1 MTSFKNFREES
12 RSKNWGVNQD
22 GNMTNEQ
29 LQLGCMLRIA
39 DATESMAQNY
49 TQMERDLK
57 YYKERC
63 DAKEKAIQSLNN
75 SIRSMKGVITKLKKK
90 K

>member
-1 MTSFKNFREES
+1 MGEES
-12 RSKNWGVNQD
+12 KNKNWGVSQD
-22 GNMTNEQ
+22 SNMTNEQ

-49 TQMERDLK
+49 TEMERDLK
-57 YYKERC
+57 HFKERC
-63 DAKEKAIQSLNN
+63 ASKNVEIQSLNN
-75 SIRSMKGVITKLKKK
+75 TIRSMKGVITKLKKK